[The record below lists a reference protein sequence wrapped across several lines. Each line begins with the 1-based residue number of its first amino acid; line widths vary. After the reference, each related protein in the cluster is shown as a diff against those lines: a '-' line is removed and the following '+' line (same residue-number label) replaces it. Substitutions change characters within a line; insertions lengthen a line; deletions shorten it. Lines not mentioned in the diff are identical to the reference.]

1 MMSVAFTLDAAS
13 PKICQSC
20 GMPLTRDEGFGTNC
34 DGGKNEEYCL
44 FCFVDGHF
52 TDEGITLEQKIAKN
66 VQIAT
71 GMDIPEAQA
80 RQMAERVLPTLK
92 RWRST

>member
-1 MMSVAFTLDAAS
+1 MSVVFILDAAS
-13 PKICQSC
+13 TQVCQSC
-20 GMPLTRDEGFGTNC
+20 GMPLTRDADFGTNH

-71 GMDIPEAQA
+71 GLGVPEAQA
-80 RQMAERVLPTLK
+80 RQMADQVLPTLK
-92 RWRST
+92 RWRAT